1 MIEGESYLVTYDNWT
16 EGLVTFDGTD
26 EFKGALQVLNWSYQ
40 TYGKDVVYACSFG
53 IEGIVLID
61 LIAKVQPNAQI
72 VFLDTDVHFKE
83 TYETIE
89 RVKEKYPTL
98 NIVLKKPEL
107 SLEEQATQFGDKLW
121 ETEPNKCCQIRKLD
135 PLNDVLSGAKAWISG
150 LRREQSETR
159 AHVQFINQD
168 HRFQS
173 VKICPLIH
181 WTWKDVWRYVSKH
194 ELTYNVLHDQGYPS
208 IGCAH
213 CTKPAFTL
221 EDLRS
226 GRWQGQGKTECGL
239 HG

>member
-1 MIEGESYLVTYDNWT
+1 MLTYDTWENP
-16 EGLVTFDGTD
+16 EIPFEID
-26 EFKGALQVLNWSYQ
+26 EQYKGALEVIKWSYQ
-40 TYGKDVVYACSFG
+40 QYGKDVVYACSFG

-61 LIAKVQPNAQI
+61 LIAKVQPDAQI

-89 RVKEKYPTL
+89 RVREKYPTL
-98 NIVLKKPEL
+98 NIVLKKPAL
-107 SLEEQATQFGDKLW
+107 TLEQQAQQFGDKLW
-121 ETEPNKCCQIRKLD
+121 ETKPNQCCNIRKLE
-135 PLNDVLSGAKAWISG
+135 PLNEVLSGAKAWISG

-159 AHVQFINQD
+159 KNVEFINQD
-168 HRFQS
+168 NRFKS
-173 VKICPLIH
+173 IKICPLIH

-208 IGCAH
+208 IGCSH

-239 HG
+239 HTQ

>member
-1 MIEGESYLVTYDNWT
+1 MLTYNTW
-16 EGLVTFDGTD
+16 ENPEISFEID
-26 EFKGALQVLNWSYQ
+26 EQYKGALEVIKWSYEQ
-40 TYGKDVVYACSFG
+40 YGKDIVYACSFG

-61 LIAKVQPNAQI
+61 LIAKVQPDAQI

-89 RVKEKYPTL
+89 RVREKYPAL
-98 NIVLKKPEL
+98 NIVLKKPAL
-107 SLEEQATQFGDKLW
+107 TLEQQAQQFGDKLW
-121 ETEPNKCCQIRKLD
+121 ETNPNQCCNIRKLE
-135 PLNDVLSGAKAWISG
+135 PLNEVLSGAKAWISG

-159 AHVQFINQD
+159 QNVEFINKD
-168 HRFQS
+168 NRFKS
-173 VKICPLIH
+173 IKICPLIH

-208 IGCAH
+208 IGCSH

-221 EDLRS
+221 EDLRA

-239 HG
+239 HTE